1 MTRFDIGS
9 GSLARAVLLLLSG
22 VAMSACGGDSTTGPP
37 GGGGTTEQWVTALTR
52 SWSLPASTEA
62 YKCHSELAT
71 SDRYYTGFRLAS
83 PSAAQTELYLL
94 VRPSVTQVGDYD
106 CSSSDIL
113 GGEAI
118 YAAGAGTTPVTFS
131 GGKGVHVAAGQY
143 LQMVVHINN
152 TSASPV
158 TASTTIEGRVAAAK
172 DVTTPIDMFFVG
184 RIQFALPAD
193 SDTNVVNASCGTV
206 ADMHVV
212 AEIPLL
218 RSLGIHQ
225 TFTQKDPSSV
235 IHVIFDS
242 GFDPQHVVFTSLG
255 TDSLLVGGSQIFAS
269 CTYVNTTGVVVNFGE
284 SAQNESCLL
293 GLYRYPP
300 KPPTSNSPIEC
311 AMGIPI

>member
-1 MTRFDIGS
+1 MTRFDIG
-9 GSLARAVLLLLSG
+9 GGRFARAVLLILPV

-52 SWSLPASTEA
+52 SWSLPSNSEA

-71 SDRYYTGFRLAS
+71 TDKYYTGFRLAS

-94 VRPSVTQVGDYD
+94 VRPSVTQVGDFD
-106 CSSSDIL
+106 CTSSDIL

-143 LQMVVHINN
+143 LQMIVHINN

-158 TASTTIEGRVAAAK
+158 TAPTTIEGRVAAAK

-184 RIQFALPAD
+184 RLQFPLPAD
-193 SDTNVVNASCGTV
+193 SDTNVVNGSCGTL
-206 ADMHVV
+206 ADMHVL

-218 RSLGIHQ
+218 RSLGTHQ
-225 TFTQKDPSSV
+225 AFETKDASASIFTV
-235 IHVIFDS
+235 FDS
-242 GFDPQHVVFTSLG
+242 SFDYQHIVYTLLA
-255 TDSLLVGGSQIFAS
+255 TDFLVTGPSQVNAS
-269 CTYVNTTGVVVNFGE
+269 CTYVNHTGVVVNFGE
-284 SAQNESCLL
+284 SAQDESCLL